1 MDNRMNLSPQSGSA
15 AARQYQQLDTQG
27 NIEAATPHRLIQLMM
42 ERALAKI
49 GVARGHMQHGETA
62 EKGSNIGDA
71 ISIINGLQASLNHKA
86 DEKMSANFDAL
97 YAYMMRR
104 LLEANLK
111 DEVEILDE
119 VSGLLQELK
128 EAWDAIA
135 DQVESDTTGEETLRS

>member
-1 MDNRMNLSPQSGSA
+1 MYSPASHPA
-15 AARQYQQLDTQG
+15 AKAYQQLDTESQVDG
-27 NIEAATPHRLIQLMM
+27 ASPHRLIQLMM

-49 GVARGHMQHGETA
+49 GLARSQMKDGKVQ
-62 EKGSNIGDA
+62 EKGNNISDA

-86 DEKMSANFDAL
+86 DRRMSENFDAL

-111 DEVEILDE
+111 NDDGILDE
-119 VSGLLQELK
+119 VAGLLRELK

-135 DQVESDTTGEETLRS
+135 DEA

>member
-1 MDNRMNLSPQSGSA
+1 MYSPASHPA
-15 AARQYQQLDTQG
+15 AKAYQQIDTQSQVD
-27 NIEAATPHRLIQLMM
+27 EASPHRLIQLMM

-49 GVARGHMQHGETA
+49 GLARSQMKDGKVMD
-62 EKGSNIGDA
+62 KGNNISDA

-86 DEKMSANFDAL
+86 DQRMSENFDAL

-111 DEVEILDE
+111 NDEGILDE
-119 VSGLLQELK
+119 VAGLIRELK

-135 DQVESDTTGEETLRS
+135 DDA

>member
-1 MDNRMNLSPQSGSA
+1 MNSPEPFA
-15 AARQYQQLDTQG
+15 AAMAYEQVSIRSEIDD
-27 NIEAATPHRLIQLMM
+27 ASPHRLIQLMM

-49 GVARGHMQHGETA
+49 GIARSQMVEGKVA
-62 EKGSNIGDA
+62 EKGANISDA

-86 DEKMSANFDAL
+86 NERMSENFDAL

-111 DEVEILDE
+111 NDECILGE
-119 VSGLLQELK
+119 VAALLRELK

-135 DQVESDTTGEETLRS
+135 DDV

>member
-1 MDNRMNLSPQSGSA
+1 MYSPAQHPA
-15 AARQYQQLDTQG
+15 TKAYQQIDAQSR
-27 NIEAATPHRLIQLMM
+27 IEDASPHRLIQLLM

-49 GVARGHMQHGETA
+49 GLARTQMSENKIA
-62 EKGSNIGDA
+62 EKGNSISDA

-86 DEKMSANFDAL
+86 DKRMSENFDAL

-111 DEVEILDE
+111 NDASILDE
-119 VSGLLQELK
+119 VTGLLRELK

-135 DQVESDTTGEETLRS
+135 DEV